1 MEFVNVRLHFLLTHA
16 FLIGLITVAHAD
28 WPDWRGP
35 GEQGHAKPERLPL
48 RWSEAE
54 NVVWKTA
61 IHDLGHSTPV
71 VLGKQIWLTTAK
83 EDGTELYA
91 VALDLKTGAIAQ
103 DIAVLHVDSP
113 QKINPS
119 NSHATPSPVIEAGRV
134 YVHYGSAGTACI
146 DTKSG
151 DVLWKRTEL
160 NVDHMQGAASSPVL
174 YEDLLILTIEG
185 TDKYFIVALNKKTG
199 DTVWTYNR
207 PADLYVDSIQGVY
220 KKSYQTPIFITVD
233 GKPQMVSNGALLV
246 TGHNPRTGEEIWRVR
261 YRDDSTISRIVTG
274 HGLLFVNTG
283 GSPSA
288 TELWAIREGGVGDV
302 TDTHVVWKM
311 TKNAPHESSPVLVE
325 DLLFTMGQN
334 SRLICTEAETGTQV
348 WEQQMEGDY
357 WSSLLAAPG
366 RIYMTNK
373 KGRTTVIAPERAYKE
388 LAVNQLDGEVWASS
402 AVDED
407 ALLIRSKT
415 HLYRIEDRS

>member
-1 MEFVNVRLHFLLTHA
+1 MEIVNVRLHFLLTHA

-35 GEQGHAKPERLPL
+35 GEQGHAKSGKLPL

-54 NVVWKTA
+54 NVLWKTA

-151 DVLWKRTEL
+151 DVLWKRTDL